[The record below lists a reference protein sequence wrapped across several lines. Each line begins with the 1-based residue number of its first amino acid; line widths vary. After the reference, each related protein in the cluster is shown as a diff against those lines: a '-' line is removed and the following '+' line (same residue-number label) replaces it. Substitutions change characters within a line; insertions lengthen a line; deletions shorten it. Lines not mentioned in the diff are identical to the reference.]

1 MLLFLHIKL
10 KKIDENPINKKKIA
24 RSSMISSR
32 FLGSTRGKSKQVQ
45 SHRRQND
52 NVRKR
57 NYREEIEARE
67 TEEQID

>member
-1 MLLFLHIKL
+1 
-10 KKIDENPINKKKIA
+10 
-24 RSSMISSR
+24 MISSR